1 MGSLLRASSL
11 HNLFRPCR
19 GEPEI
24 ARNRGLSP
32 PATIA
37 PALRANETTPKFLAT
52 HRGSA
57 TIAGSFSMRIIDR
70 YISRQVFTTA
80 AFAVAV
86 LSMVLVLLN
95 VLKRLLDLLV
105 NHDAPLQVILT
116 FIAYIIPFS
125 LTFTLPWGFL
135 TAVLLVFGRLS
146 AENELIAL
154 RSNGVSVPRI
164 CIPVFLL
171 SLVCVAICFYINV
184 DAAPKAE
191 EQMKNAITQ
200 MATSNPLA
208 LFGADQPIDQFPGEL
223 IYVEKRNGPNLENI
237 LMYQLNDRGQ
247 ATMMVHAKRGRLTA
261 DLQGK
266 QEIILHLD
274 DATYEQHDSQ
284 KPDNSA
290 LIQMGIKARQTD
302 LAISLKELYEKNK
315 RERRP
320 SQMTL
325 AELLQ
330 NEKPGSTASPGAISV
345 LKTETNKR
353 FSLALASFAFC
364 LIGVPL
370 AITAH
375 RKETS
380 IGFLFSLVVAFV
392 YFFFIV
398 MVDDVAGNPKF
409 HPELLIWMPNVIFI
423 SLGAYLFFRMSR
435 R

>member
-1 MGSLLRASSL
+1 
-11 HNLFRPCR
+11 
-19 GEPEI
+19 
-24 ARNRGLSP
+24 
-32 PATIA
+32 
-37 PALRANETTPKFLAT
+37 
-52 HRGSA
+52 
-57 TIAGSFSMRIIDR
+57 MRIIDR
-70 YISRQVFTTA
+70 YISRQVITTA
-80 AFAVAV
+80 LFAVAV
-86 LSMVLVLLN
+86 LSLVLVLGN

-125 LTFTLPWGFL
+125 LTFTIPWGFL

-154 RSNGVSVPRI
+154 RSNGVSIPRI
-164 CIPVFLL
+164 CVPVFVIALL
-171 SLVCVAICFYINV
+171 SVGVCFWINV
-184 DAAPKAE
+184 DVAPKAE
-191 EQMKNAITQ
+191 EQMKAAVYQ

-223 IYVEKRNGPNLENI
+223 IYVEKKNGPKLENI
-237 LMYQLNDRGQ
+237 LMYQLNDHGQ
-247 ATMMVHAKRGRLTA
+247 ATMMVHAKTGKLTA
-261 DLQGK
+261 DLKDK
-266 QEIILHLD
+266 QEIILHLN

-284 KPDNSA
+284 KPDNSM
-290 LIQMGIKARQTD
+290 LIHEGITMRQTD
-302 LAISLKELYEKNK
+302 LAISLKELYEKNT

-325 AELLQ
+325 TELLQ
-330 NEKPGSTASPGAISV
+330 DETRPNSNKNAMSV
-345 LKTETNKR
+345 IRTEANKR

-398 MVDDVAGNPKF
+398 MVDDVAGNPRF
-409 HPELLIWMPNVIFI
+409 HPEILIWMPNVIFI

>member
-1 MGSLLRASSL
+1 
-11 HNLFRPCR
+11 
-19 GEPEI
+19 
-24 ARNRGLSP
+24 
-32 PATIA
+32 
-37 PALRANETTPKFLAT
+37 
-52 HRGSA
+52 
-57 TIAGSFSMRIIDR
+57 MRIIDR
-70 YISRQVFTTA
+70 YISRQVITTA
-80 AFAVAV
+80 LFAVAV
-86 LSMVLVLLN
+86 LSLVLVLGN
-95 VLKRLLDLLV
+95 VLKKLLDLLV

-125 LTFTLPWGFL
+125 LTFTIPWGFL

-154 RSNGVSVPRI
+154 RSNGISVPRV
-164 CIPVFLL
+164 CMPVFAL
-171 SLVCVAICFYINV
+171 SILSVAICFWINV
-184 DAAPKAE
+184 DVAPKAE
-191 EQMKNAITQ
+191 EQMKAAVYQ

-208 LFGADQPIDQFPGEL
+208 LFGEDQPIDQFPGEL
-223 IYVEKRNGPNLENI
+223 IYVGKKDGPKLENI

-247 ATMMVHAKRGRLTA
+247 TTMMVHARTGTLTA
-261 DLQGK
+261 DLTGL
-266 QEIILHLD
+266 QEIILHLN
-274 DATYEQHDSQ
+274 DAQYEQRDRQ
-284 KPDNSA
+284 KPENPN
-290 LIQMGIKARQTD
+290 LIQDGITTQQTD
-302 LAISLKELYEKNK
+302 LAISLKELYEKNR

-325 AELLQ
+325 TELLQ
-330 NEKPGSTASPGAISV
+330 RELSKTTDKATLSV
-345 LKTETNKR
+345 IKTEANKR

-398 MVDDVAGNPKF
+398 MVDDISSNPKL
-409 HPELLIWMPNVIFI
+409 HPEILIWMPNVIFV
-423 SLGAYLFFRMSR
+423 SLGIYLFHRMSR